1 MIDVDGYRLNVG
13 MVILREDGRVFWARR
28 IRHDGWQFPQGG
40 INTDETP
47 LEAMH
52 RELHEETGLTETDVE
67 VLCET
72 PGWLRYRLP
81 ACFIRKDQH
90 PPCIGQK
97 QVWFLLRMT
106 CGEERFNLN
115 QAKPEFDGYE
125 WVDYWQPLD
134 EVVKFKRRVYEQ
146 ALRHFAPSAQGFASS
161 ASILTQTPASP
172 KQPQRRR
179 G

>member
-13 MVILREDGRVFWARR
+13 MVIMREDGSVLWARR

-40 INTDETP
+40 INSDETP
-47 LEAMH
+47 IEAMH
-52 RELHEETGLTETDVE
+52 RELHEETGLAASDVE

-81 ACFIRKDQH
+81 ACFIRKDQR

-106 CGEERFNLN
+106 CAEEKLNFN
-115 QAKPEFDGYE
+115 QSKPEFDGYK

-146 ALRHFAPSAQGFASS
+146 ALVHFTDAAQAFAPQAP
-161 ASILTQTPASP
+161 ILARTPTHLSTQ
-172 KQPQRRR
+172 KRRT
-179 G
+179 